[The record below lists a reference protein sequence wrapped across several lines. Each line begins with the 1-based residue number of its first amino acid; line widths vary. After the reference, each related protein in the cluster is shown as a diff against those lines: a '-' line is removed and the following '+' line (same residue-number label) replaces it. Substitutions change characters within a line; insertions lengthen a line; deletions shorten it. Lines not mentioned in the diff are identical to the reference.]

1 MLQQELPQLLEVSH
15 LLAQAEHQEE
25 CLTLR
30 WEELLQLES
39 INLQLDIQVS
49 LSLNQ
54 SQVEAIRVSVE
65 LHSLRLNSL
74 VSPLLTLVCHKIQ
87 VMVSLKALW
96 AIQILASKLLNKILV
111 THPLEQLNQIMAI
124 QQLVIHLSLTTSL

>member
-1 MLQQELPQLLEVSH
+1 MSQQELPQLLEVSH